1 MLSPETALARIL
13 AAVSRQEAPATEPVA
28 LREASWRTLAEDLL
42 TPEDVPPFAVATMDG
57 YALRAAD
64 ARAPGA
70 RLPVAFEVFA
80 GSASARSLPRG
91 GCCRIFTG
99 AVLPEGAD
107 AVEQQEVVRR
117 QGRAARFGRAVP
129 AGQFVRPRGSD
140 LRAGEI
146 ALPAGTVLDP
156 PAVALAAK
164 LGRVVLRVRRRPRAV
179 ILPTGDELV
188 PPGRTPR
195 PGQIRESNGLA
206 LAAAVREAG
215 GEARV
220 LPPVRDRAGSLERA
234 LRAVRGAD
242 LLLTVGGV
250 SVGERDLVRGALARA
265 GARLHFWRVAI
276 RPGKPFTF
284 GVWDRMPV
292 FGLPGN
298 PASALV
304 TFEVFVRPALRALQG
319 LAGDGRLH
327 AWVRLD
333 RDHEKPRDLTVF
345 VRARLGPRP
354 RGPGL
359 PWAEPLRTQK
369 SGDLSSLL
377 GADALVVLPAGKARF
392 RRGQAAVARVLRAP
406 ARGGLPHDP

>member
-1 MLSPETALARIL
+1 VLTPETALARIL
-13 AAVSRQEAPATEPVA
+13 AAVSRRPPSAAERVA
-28 LREASWRTLAEDLL
+28 LPEAAWRTLAEDLP
-42 TPEDVPPFAVATMDG
+42 TAEDVPPFAVATMDG
-57 YALRAAD
+57 YALRAVE
-64 ARAPGA
+64 ARSPGA

-80 GSASARSLPRG
+80 GPVPKRGLPRG
-91 GCCRIFTG
+91 ACCRIFTG

-107 AVEQQEVVRR
+107 AVEQQELVRR
-117 QGRAARFGRAVP
+117 RGGAARFERAVTR
-129 AGQFVRPRGSD
+129 GQFVRPRGSD
-140 LRAGEI
+140 LGAGEV

-164 LGRVVLRVRRRPRAV
+164 LGRVSLRVRRRPRAV

-188 PPGRTPR
+188 APGRRPR

-220 LPPVRDRAGSLERA
+220 LSPARDRAESLARA
-234 LRAVRGAD
+234 LRTARGGD

-250 SVGERDLVRGALARA
+250 SVGERDLVRRALARA
-265 GARLHFWRVAI
+265 GARLDFWRVAI

-284 GVWDRMPV
+284 GVWGRMPV

-304 TFEVFVRPALRALQG
+304 TFEVFVRPALRAMQG
-319 LAGDGRLH
+319 LEGDGRLH

-345 VRARLGPRP
+345 VRARLGPRT

-377 GADALVVLPAGKARF
+377 GADALVVLPAGRARF
-392 RRGQAAVARVLRAP
+392 RRGEAALARVLRAP
-406 ARGGLPHDP
+406 SGGGGSHDP